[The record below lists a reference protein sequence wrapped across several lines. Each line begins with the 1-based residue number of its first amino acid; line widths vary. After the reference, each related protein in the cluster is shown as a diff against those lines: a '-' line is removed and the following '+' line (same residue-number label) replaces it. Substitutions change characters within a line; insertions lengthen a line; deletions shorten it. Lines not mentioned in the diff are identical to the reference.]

1 MIERLV
7 VCLLL
12 TGVIAVEHFHDLRL
26 QRRRRIDDDV
36 NLRLGSD
43 AGQLAGDAEQSRKVD
58 RRACD
63 ELRRQEQREHDREA
77 KRRSSLCHR
86 HNAPLL
92 CGRRPPAAMSLGISP
107 LGRGVEVAFWHHSET
122 ADEQDK

>member
-1 MIERLV
+1 MKPDPK
-7 VCLLL
+7 L
-12 TGVIAVEHFHDLRL
+12 TRHFQGAQGFGVIACLRMS
-26 QRRRRIDDDV
+26 RAI
-36 NLRLGSD
+36 
-43 AGQLAGDAEQSRKVD
+43 AGDAEQSRKVD